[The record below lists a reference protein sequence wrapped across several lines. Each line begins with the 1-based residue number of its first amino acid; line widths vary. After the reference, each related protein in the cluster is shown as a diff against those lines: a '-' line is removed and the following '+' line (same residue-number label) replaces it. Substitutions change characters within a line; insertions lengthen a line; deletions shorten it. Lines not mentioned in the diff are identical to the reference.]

1 MAEYDKYWTDERVDM
16 VLDVLVE
23 HGIALEIN
31 AGLRLPSTKIV
42 RRAKARGIKF
52 TFGTNNANADFGKLE
67 YCFEVVNACG
77 LTKDD
82 IWFPTMSRRAERKV
96 VLYNKFD

>member
-1 MAEYDKYWTDERVDM
+1 MEPNTATEMAATTIVF
-16 VLDVLVE
+16 VL
-23 HGIALEIN
+23 A
-31 AGLRLPSTKIV
+31 PSQTIKI
-42 RRAKARGIKF
+42 G
-52 TFGTNNANADFGKLE
+52 ANADFGKLE